1 MTIPKDVRDALELD
15 DGSQLSVFVV
25 GRCMVVTP
33 KRLRRASLAKDIEGE
48 MKAQGL
54 GLEDILD
61 ELKQERSKYN
71 LEAHGR

>member
-33 KRLRRASLAKDIEGE
+33 KRLHRASLAKDVEKE
-48 MKAQGL
+48 MKAKGL
-54 GLEDILD
+54 SLEDILG
-61 ELKQERSKYN
+61 ELKQERRQYN
-71 LEAHGR
+71 VEAYDH